1 MSTMSGSL
9 AGRRIVVT
17 RRTDQASRLIRLLE
31 ERGAVVLNVPAT
43 AIGPPEDPAPLDE
56 ALRGLDRFDWIVF
69 TSANAVEAVRDRLDA
84 LGLGLLARGPRVASV
99 GPATTGAL
107 GRAFP
112 EDRVDLEPE
121 ADYRAAGLL
130 HAFEAHGCPGAR
142 VLIPL
147 SSRGREELPL
157 GLRELGA
164 EVTVATAYTTMEP
177 PGLAEAVRRCV
188 DQGLDAATFAA
199 PSAVQAFAKAAG
211 AGAQGLPAVVIGP
224 TTEAAAR
231 KALFDVLATASPST
245 VDGLVAALERALP
258 NTRSRG

>member
-1 MSTMSGSL
+1 MSDRARSL

-31 ERGAVVLNVPAT
+31 ERGAVVLKVPAT
-43 AIGPPEDPAPLDE
+43 AIGPPEEPALLDE
-56 ALRGLDRFDWIVF
+56 ALQGIDRFDWIVF
-69 TSANAVEAVRDRLDA
+69 TSANAVEAVRDRLAA

-130 HAFEAHGCPGAR
+130 HAFEAHGCSGAR
-142 VLIPL
+142 VLVPL

-164 EVTVATAYTTMEP
+164 EVTVATAYTTTEP

-188 DQGLDAATFAA
+188 DQGFDAATFAA

-231 KALFDVLATASPST
+231 EALFDILAIASPST

-258 NTRSRG
+258 DSRSRG